1 MMTLIIWLLVLYRD
15 IVRIITNNPYALPKL
30 GKEYLWEEDTKLR
43 KRLHKE
49 HNKQFDIEY

>member
-1 MMTLIIWLLVLYRD
+1 MTLIIWLLVLYRD